1 MKVIEEMKYTTEN
14 KQIITLIVYLNTSL
28 INE

>member
-14 KQIITLIVYLNTSL
+14 KQIITLIVYLNSTL

>member
-14 KQIITLIVYLNTSL
+14 KQIITLIVCLNTTL